1 MVEGCDSTER
11 KDEGGKIDLFLLHVI
26 EGLICSPAEKNCG
39 PVFYTGFG
47 FKTRLAGRPFPF
59 FFLNLAGPFLML
71 ETWLHVEYSQTD
83 CDEWC
88 LKP

>member
-47 FKTRLAGRPFPF
+47 FKTRLAGRSFPDVG
-59 FFLNLAGPFLML
+59 NLVTCGI
-71 ETWLHVEYSQTD
+71 
-83 CDEWC
+83 
-88 LKP
+88 